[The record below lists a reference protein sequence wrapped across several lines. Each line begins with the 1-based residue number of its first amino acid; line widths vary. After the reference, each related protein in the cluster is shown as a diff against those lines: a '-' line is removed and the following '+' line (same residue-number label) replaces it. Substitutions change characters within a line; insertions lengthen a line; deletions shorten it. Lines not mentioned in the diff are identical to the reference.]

1 MESEN
6 KIITIENLDESSSKN
21 TSSRQSLQPEEPIN
35 IKVEKEDIIDELD
48 KINDFYNAE

>member
-21 TSSRQSLQPEEPIN
+21 TSSRQSLEPEEP